1 MFPFAHERMLIDRSI
16 SRIGLVVAFYLLY
29 TLVLAVYA

>member
-16 SRIGLVVAFYLLY
+16 GRIGLLVAFYLFY
-29 TLVLAVYA
+29 ALVLAIYV